1 MFFPSFFGHWC
12 LNWNDMV
19 RFDNMLFSGGNYGIK
34 GRRFTNQFYVR
45 PLFLYPVLVTD
56 ISAMVEPIG
65 VKFCM
70 TIRGVHYKQNT
81 LHFWAFLQYLLWQTP
96 DHSCVVE
103 RHLCIARR
111 RSTQSAAYQAPAVMD
126 QTFVDTT
133 PPALLPSLD
142 DIVHIVLTAPCT
154 AYGEIWVLLT
164 HLFKFSLLQPG

>member
-1 MFFPSFFGHWC
+1 
-12 LNWNDMV
+12 MV

-81 LHFWAFLQYLLWQTP
+81 LHF
-96 DHSCVVE
+96 
-103 RHLCIARR
+103 
-111 RSTQSAAYQAPAVMD
+111 
-126 QTFVDTT
+126 
-133 PPALLPSLD
+133 
-142 DIVHIVLTAPCT
+142 
-154 AYGEIWVLLT
+154 
-164 HLFKFSLLQPG
+164 